1 VQEEELRKAGQ
12 AVRLIVCDLDGTL
25 LNSRK
30 LISSE
35 NLAALR
41 DAQAK
46 GIFVSLCSGRVHTM
60 LEAYTRLLDIRGPIV
75 TANGAVILDT
85 RTGEMPYRKCADPER
100 IYPLLRFCQA
110 RGLDSIVVSSEGC
123 RYSPGSKRIARFEQ
137 YNEIARQDKLPLLP
151 LRLFDPDYQETL
163 RGTIYKVL
171 VSGLSMDE
179 QTQVEEQV
187 RSIGN
192 LSITS
197 SEWGLLDIGALSVD
211 KGKGVMILADL
222 LGIKKNEICVMGDYR
237 NDIPMLEC
245 AGLPIAMGNASDDV
259 KHHALAVTATNDQDG
274 VALAIRRF
282 IL

>member
-1 VQEEELRKAGQ
+1 VQEEELWKAGQ
-12 AVRLIVCDLDGTL
+12 AIRLIVCDLDGTL

-30 LISSE
+30 LISSG
-35 NLAALR
+35 NLAAIR
-41 DAQAK
+41 DAQGK

-60 LEAYTRLLDIRGPIV
+60 LEAYTRMLDIRGPVV
-75 TANGAVILDT
+75 TANGAVIFDT
-85 RTGEMPYRKCADPER
+85 RTGEIPYRNCADREQV
-100 IYPLLRFCQA
+100 YPLLRFCLA
-110 RGLDSIVVSSEGC
+110 RGLDSVVVSSDGC
-123 RYSPGSKRIARFEQ
+123 WYSPGSKRIARFEQ

-151 LRLFDPDYQETL
+151 LRLFDPDYREAL
-163 RGTIYKVL
+163 RGDIYKVL

-179 QTQVEEQV
+179 QAQVEDQV

-197 SEWGLLDIGALSVD
+197 SERGLLDIGALGIN
-211 KGKGVMILADL
+211 KGRGVRILADL
-222 LGIKKNEICVMGDYR
+222 LGIEKNEICVMGDYR

-259 KHHALAVTATNDQDG
+259 KHHALAVTAANDEDG